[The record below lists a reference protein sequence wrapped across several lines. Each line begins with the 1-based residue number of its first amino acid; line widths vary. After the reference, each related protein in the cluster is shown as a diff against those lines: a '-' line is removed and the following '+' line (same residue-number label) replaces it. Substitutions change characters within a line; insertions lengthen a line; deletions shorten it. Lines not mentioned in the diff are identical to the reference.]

1 MYFGIQV
8 GLDMKYR
15 LIENIIPSDVIE
27 YLQKYTLE
35 VKERIK
41 PYEGNPKS
49 NGSGVYWKGLD
60 MASKCPICSHLE
72 NKKLYEVYTSQF
84 MRDIITPYIPN
95 PYLFNDQIV
104 VKEPN
109 EEFSFEPHR
118 DNQYGPFPNDD
129 ELLTIN
135 CMLVLDDFTEE
146 NGAISILDDEWITLY
161 PKVGDILMIE
171 GNILHSSKINLSNQ
185 PRRAYLCVYSNK
197 SIGKDFQKGFYYEK
211 F

>member
-1 MYFGIQV
+1 
-8 GLDMKYR
+8 MKYK
-15 LIENIIPSDVIE
+15 LIENIIPFDIVE
-27 YLQKYTLE
+27 YLQSYTLK

-41 PYEGNPKS
+41 EYEGKPKS
-49 NGSGVYWKGLD
+49 NGSGIYWKGLD
-60 MASKCPICSHLE
+60 MASSCDLSSDEE
-72 NKKLYEVYTSQF
+72 NKKLYDIYTSKF
-84 MRDIITPYIPN
+84 MYDIITPYIPT

-104 VKEPN
+104 VKEPY

-118 DNQYGPFPNDD
+118 DNQYGPFPNDE

-135 CMLVLDDFTEE
+135 CMLVLDDFTEK
-146 NGAISILDDEWITLY
+146 NGAISVLDDEWITLY

-171 GNILHSSKINLSNQ
+171 GNTYHSSKINLSNQ

-197 SIGKDFQKGFYYEK
+197 SMGKNFQRGFYYKK

>member
-1 MYFGIQV
+1 
-8 GLDMKYR
+8 MKYK
-15 LIENIIPSDVIE
+15 LIENIIPSDIIE
-27 YLQKYTLE
+27 YLQSYTLK

-41 PYEGNPKS
+41 LHEGKPKS
-49 NGSGVYWKGLD
+49 NGSGTFWKGLD
-60 MASKCPICSHLE
+60 MASSCELSSDEE
-72 NKKLYEVYTSQF
+72 NQKLYDIYTSKF
-84 MRDIITPYIPN
+84 MYDIITPYIPT

-104 VKEPN
+104 VKEPY
-109 EEFSFEPHR
+109 EEFAFESHR
-118 DNQYGPFPNDD
+118 DNQYGPFPNDE

-146 NGAISILDDEWITLY
+146 NGGISVLDDEWITLY

-171 GNILHSSKINLSNQ
+171 GNTYHSSKTNWSNQ

-197 SIGKDFQKGFYYEK
+197 SIGKGFKKGFYYEK

>member
-1 MYFGIQV
+1 MRYNIV
-8 GLDMKYR
+8 K
-15 LIENIIPSDVIE
+15 NIIPSDVIS
-27 YLQKYTLE
+27 YLQNYTLQI
-35 VKERIK
+35 KQRIK
-41 PYEGNPKS
+41 EHEGKPKS

-60 MASKCPICSHLE
+60 MASSCDLSSNEE
-72 NKKLYEVYTSQF
+72 NKKLYDIYTSKF
-84 MRDIITPYIPN
+84 MYDIITPYIST

-118 DNQYGPFPNDD
+118 DNQYGPFPTDK

-146 NGAISILDDEWITLY
+146 NGAISVLDDEWITLY
-161 PKVGDILMIE
+161 PKIGDILMIE
-171 GNILHSSKINLSNQ
+171 GNTIHSSKINLSNQ

-197 SIGKDFQKGFYYEK
+197 SIGKNFQKGVYYEK